1 MCYNVKKGVAMT
13 DELFEIIITISWLTI
28 PIVFMIGLIKQSN
41 TEQSVHPEDFS
52 SKIEPSDHDKAA

>member
-1 MCYNVKKGVAMT
+1 MT
-13 DELFEIIITISWLTI
+13 DELFGVIISFAWLAI

-52 SKIEPSDHDKAA
+52 SKIEHSDQDKAA